1 MAICIK
7 CGKEA
12 NTCLCDN
19 CKHTID
25 LERLC
30 NDIIAYRPGIGENPL
45 WDSISSGLNSPHNFS
60 YIVFALSEEL
70 PTPRKEYFRVLSI
83 VGSSLKVPKVSREWF
98 YEMFEAIKDSEELT
112 KVEKNRLAGIAVGA
126 YYMDYEYEK
135 AEKIASLLRVSADI
149 PWQASYNL
157 AEFYTTT
164 RRYDAADEVIED
176 TLVRFA
182 TDEFVVQMM
191 NNRADKNA
199 KQRVKAET
207 GKQEYLPNP
216 KENRDE
222 VRKKYI
228 KFLASIGIEATAPV
242 PSGRSQRAKNVIPRD
257 QYPAPVEI
265 RDTDFETFVAFDL
278 ETTGWSS
285 KMDSII
291 EIAAVKVVNGQ
302 VVDSD
307 AFIFQELVQPLD
319 YKKVSAE
326 ITRLTGITNEK
337 AYAARPI
344 WKVLPDFMNFVGDAV
359 LVGFNCMAF
368 DSRFMVRAGRYSNLI
383 IKNKYFDV
391 MRYADQFKE
400 QIGLGKKKISLNE
413 LSQNL
418 EIENPRAHRA
428 LTDALTTARV
438 FLKLKEM
445 ETRVKP
451 ASIEDFL
458 ADLDDW

>member
-1 MAICIK
+1 
-7 CGKEA
+7 
-12 NTCLCDN
+12 
-19 CKHTID
+19 
-25 LERLC
+25 
-30 NDIIAYRPGIGENPL
+30 
-45 WDSISSGLNSPHNFS
+45 
-60 YIVFALSEEL
+60 
-70 PTPRKEYFRVLSI
+70 
-83 VGSSLKVPKVSREWF
+83 
-98 YEMFEAIKDSEELT
+98 
-112 KVEKNRLAGIAVGA
+112 
-126 YYMDYEYEK
+126 
-135 AEKIASLLRVSADI
+135 
-149 PWQASYNL
+149 
-157 AEFYTTT
+157 
-164 RRYDAADEVIED
+164 
-176 TLVRFA
+176 
-182 TDEFVVQMM
+182 
-191 NNRADKNA
+191 
-199 KQRVKAET
+199 
-207 GKQEYLPNP
+207 
-216 KENRDE
+216 
-222 VRKKYI
+222 
-228 KFLASIGIEATAPV
+228 
-242 PSGRSQRAKNVIPRD
+242 
-257 QYPAPVEI
+257 
-265 RDTDFETFVAFDL
+265 
-278 ETTGWSS
+278 
-285 KMDSII
+285 MDSII

-359 LVGFNCMAF
+359 IVGFNCMAF